1 MSQTFEFYDARAK
14 EAAAE
19 ADKADLTN
27 VRERALRAERTWR
40 GLAEQARK
48 VLRDREKAERE
59 RADRREAEAAALVA
73 AASTSAGAANAAG

>member
-19 ADKADLTN
+19 ADAATLDN
-27 VRERALRAERTWR
+27 VRERNLRAEKTWR

-48 VLRDREKAERE
+48 TLAERVKVERE
-59 RADRREAEAAALVA
+59 RADRRAAEAEEAEQM
-73 AASTSAGAANAAG
+73 SAYPREA

>member
-19 ADKADLTN
+19 AAQATLDN
-27 VRERALRAERTWR
+27 VRERNLRAEKTWR

-48 VLRDREKAERE
+48 TLAERVKVERE
-59 RADRREAEAAALVA
+59 RTERRAAEAEEL
-73 AASTSAGAANAAG
+73 AASSAQRLA

>member
-19 ADKADLTN
+19 ANSATLDN
-27 VRERALRAERTWR
+27 VRERNLRAEKTWR

-48 VLRDREKAERE
+48 TLVEREKADRE
-59 RADRREAEAAALVA
+59 RAERRAAEAAE
-73 AASTSAGAANAAG
+73 STTAY